1 MHFGKV
7 IEIIAS
13 SKARQDSDCSSY
25 KRCGGCN
32 LRHMKYSETLDLKR
46 NMVQNLVS
54 KTLEQKIEVKNTIG
68 MEKPFFYRNK
78 AQYPVGYRKRWK
90 NCNRSICYKNA

>member
-7 IEIIAS
+7 IEIINYS
-13 SKARQDSDCSSY
+13 NTRQDLDCNTY

-32 LRHMKYSETLDLKR
+32 LRHMKYEETLKLKKAI
-46 NMVQNLVS
+46 VQNLVN
-54 KTLEQKIEVKNTIG
+54 KLLEQKITVKETIG

-78 AQYPVGYRKRWK
+78 AQYPVGYNKK
-90 NCNRSICYKNA
+90 